1 MILTWC
7 FYVLLVLPLTAVIF
21 LIEEPSELLTVVGA
35 AHQLASAPGVRP
47 SELHPRPLPKGWK
60 WRKLLLACW
69 PKCLTYRHCN
79 LHPLRR
85 KDSPAC
91 NTAPPSACCR
101 HTGGLLVTGN
111 TIVER
116 CNLPW
121 SANPT
126 VIVTWQWLQRDGFI
140 IVPRQL
146 WRWRDRRQRGTSD
159 TWGW

>member
-1 MILTWC
+1 MFSLFCLSQQSSSSSKNRPNFWQ
-7 FYVLLVLPLTAVIF
+7 LLVPHTSSPRHPAWGPANSIPGLCLKGEN
-21 LIEEPSELLTVVGA
+21 EESY
-35 AHQLASAPGVRP
+35 
-47 SELHPRPLPKGWK
+47 
-60 WRKLLLACW
+60 CW
-69 PKCLTYRHCN
+69 PVGQSVNRLTYRHCN